1 MERLRNWA
9 LRLIGVLIVLATIV
23 AFGESYN
30 GLFRWAFQHQITGF
44 WAGVWPLM
52 IDVIILVAEAG
63 LFVAHYDKWRLRH
76 KSWLWTVM
84 MVALG
89 VSVGGNTGHIHSTD
103 WLTHLTAGLAP
114 LALAFA
120 LTVGFGVMKRTF
132 LNKPKPAPGLLATPS
147 APRQGEAYVEF
158 LRSNERA
165 HVGETPWVENPAL
178 AGSHMRP
185 AEPSHTHPDPLTEM
199 VPVASARSEISVP
212 GGITLPVEKP
222 APVLP
227 SDDFELSDTLLAAGL
242 KVTDKSFTQPK
253 DPRKGLDLKRKRVR
267 DMYDVDPEISVN
279 AIKSALGIAW
289 ATAAKYLSE
298 TKEARGLELTPQE
311 QSYLTST
318 ASS

>member
-30 GLFRWAFQHQITGF
+30 GLFQWASQHQITGF

-63 LFVAHYDKWRLRH
+63 LFVAHYDKWRWRH
-76 KSWLWTVM
+76 KSWLWFVM
-84 MVALG
+84 MTALG

-103 WLTHLTAGLAP
+103 FLTHLTAGLAP

-132 LNKPKPAPGLLATPS
+132 LNKPKVAPAPAQVSVIP
-147 APRQGEAYVEF
+147 PAY
-158 LRSNERA
+158 
-165 HVGETPWVENPAL
+165 
-178 AGSHMRP
+178 
-185 AEPSHTHPDPLTEM
+185 PLTEM
-199 VPVASARSEISVP
+199 VKVVTEPLRVPAEKRPVATREPYNETPPAP
-212 GGITLPVEKP
+212 AEKP
-222 APVLP
+222 APEIP
-227 SDDFELSDTLLAAGL
+227 NDDFELSDTLLAAGL
-242 KVTDKSFTQPK
+242 RVTEKSFTQPK
-253 DPRKGLDLKRKRVR
+253 DPRPGLDLKRKRVR
-267 DMYDVDPEISVN
+267 DMYDVEPDISVN
-279 AIKSALGIAW
+279 AIKVALGIAW
-289 ATAAKYLSE
+289 ATAAKYLAE
-298 TKEARGLELTPQE
+298 TKEARGLELTAQE